1 VVVTGVGVVAAPGV
15 GVDAFWKGL
24 SQYPGPGPH
33 RVLDWDPEP
42 VIPKREHR
50 RLDRFTQFALVAA
63 HEALAQAG
71 TLTADPNRVT
81 VSIGSG
87 VGGLESLETLIIE
100 SYKPEPRVSPLMI
113 PMMMGN
119 AAAAAISIKY
129 GFGGAATAPALACA
143 AGTQA
148 VADGVRQI
156 QWDLADAAVV
166 GGSEAA
172 ARQPAIEGFRAA
184 RALSPTGSA
193 RPFDRD
199 RDGFAVGE
207 GAAVLVLEER
217 QAAIDRGAT
226 ILAEVMGAA
235 STADAY
241 HVTAPHPEGL
251 GAERAMNLA
260 LADAGLGPGDIAYIN
275 AHGTGT
281 DLNDRTEGN
290 AIARIFGDTQ
300 PPVSSIKGMTGHALG
315 ASGAIEA
322 VASVLAIINRE
333 LPPNLGLINLDP
345 EIALTDVITEPYPF
359 TPGPVMSNS
368 FGFGGHNAVVVIGPA
383 N

>member
-1 VVVTGVGVVAAPGV
+1 
-15 GVDAFWKGL
+15 
-24 SQYPGPGPH
+24 
-33 RVLDWDPEP
+33 VLDWNPEP
-42 VIPKREHR
+42 WIPKREHR
-50 RLDRFTQFALVAA
+50 RLDRFTQFALAA
-63 HEALAQAG
+63 ASDALSQAG
-71 TLTADPNRVT
+71 TLGADPNRVT
-81 VSIGSG
+81 VSIGTG
-87 VGGLESLETLIIE
+87 VGGLEALETLIGE
-100 SYKPEPRVSPLMI
+100 AYKPEPRPSPLSI
-113 PMMMGN
+113 PMMMCN

-129 GFGGAATAPALACA
+129 GFGGPATAPALACA

-148 VADGVRQI
+148 VADGMRMI

-172 ARQPAIEGFRAA
+172 AREPAIQGFLAA

-217 QAAIDRGAT
+217 QAAIDRGAN

-235 STADAY
+235 STADAH

-251 GAERAMNLA
+251 GAERAMRLA
-260 LADAGLGPGDIAYIN
+260 LADAGLEPGDIAYIN

-281 DLNDRTEGN
+281 DLNDRTEGM
-290 AIARIFGDTQ
+290 AVARIFGKTQ
-300 PPVSSIKGMTGHALG
+300 PPVSSIKGVTGHALG

-322 VASVLAIINRE
+322 VVSVMAIVNRE
-333 LPPNLGLINLDP
+333 LPPNLGLVNLDP
-345 EIALTDVITEPYPF
+345 EIPLTQVVTEPCPF

-383 N
+383 H